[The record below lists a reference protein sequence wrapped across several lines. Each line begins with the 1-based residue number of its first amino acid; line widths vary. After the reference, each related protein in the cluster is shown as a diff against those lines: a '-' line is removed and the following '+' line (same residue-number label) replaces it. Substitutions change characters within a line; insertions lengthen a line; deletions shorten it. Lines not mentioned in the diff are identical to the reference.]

1 MKIFQRSFIWL
12 NLENLFL
19 HKTTL
24 IDDAMHVFDV
34 LALSFEENWLSKTCS
49 QLSKKYA
56 D

>member
-1 MKIFQRSFIWL
+1 MKFCKVKLGKS
-12 NLENLFL
+12 FL